1 VKVIISQSCIG
12 VNKSAIIQ
20 TMGRVINPETA
31 GKERTQLMRSIVLAV
46 RELAL
51 QTETGDQAR
60 DLAAYISLALQAIT
74 NTVESSVQAWEKRG
88 YWVKADR
95 FRMEWIWAERLG
107 NSMLQALLQD
117 DWGSVATTAAQ
128 IAERS
133 SKVKVPINHRLG
145 KPWEGA
151 WQKLR
156 HENGTQTIKT

>member
-1 VKVIISQSCIG
+1 
-12 VNKSAIIQ
+12 
-20 TMGRVINPETA
+20 
-31 GKERTQLMRSIVLAV
+31 MRSIVLAV
-46 RELAL
+46 SELAL

-133 SKVKVPINHRLG
+133 SKVKVPKNHRLG

-156 HENGTQTIKT
+156 HENGT